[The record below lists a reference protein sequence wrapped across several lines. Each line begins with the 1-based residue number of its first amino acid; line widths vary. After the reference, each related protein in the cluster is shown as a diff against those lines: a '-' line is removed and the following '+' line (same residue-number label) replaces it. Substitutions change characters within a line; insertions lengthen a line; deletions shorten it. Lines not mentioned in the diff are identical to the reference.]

1 MIKLVRSHKIMSN
14 QKQTHVIVIGNEKG
28 GSGKT
33 TTSMHVIM
41 CLIKLGYNVGSLDLD
56 SRQQSLSRYLENRHN
71 YSNKHNVSLPASEHY
86 FIPRALGKE
95 TVDAIEQDEHDRF
108 ITKLN
113 YFKENK
119 DFVVIDTPGSNTFL
133 ARLAHSYADSVIT
146 PINDSFID
154 FDLLARIDPDD
165 ENIVRPSLYSE
176 MVWNQRMVRAQRD
189 GEKKATDWVVLCNRL
204 SHLDAKNK
212 RRIFEALQKLADRI
226 GFRVIAG
233 VTERVVYRELFPK
246 GLTVMDI
253 LDQDLGIKT
262 TMSHLTARAEIRD
275 LVKNLKI
282 ERLSHRV
289 NEIIYNE
296 EITNDNEIESF
307 TDKITA
313 MM

>member
-1 MIKLVRSHKIMSN
+1 MSN

-33 TTSMHVIM
+33 TTSMHIIM
-41 CLIKLGYNVGSLDLD
+41 CLVKLGYSVGSLDLD
-56 SRQQSLSRYLENRHN
+56 SRQQSISRYMENRKN
-71 YSNKHNVSLPASEHY
+71 YASKNDLILPASEHY

-95 TVDAIEQDEHDRF
+95 TVDEIEQDEHDRF
-108 ITKLN
+108 MKKLD
-113 YFKENK
+113 YFKETK
-119 DFVVIDTPGSNTFL
+119 DYVVIDTPGSNTFL
-133 ARLAHSYADSVIT
+133 ARLAHSYADTVIT

-154 FDLLARIDPDD
+154 FDLLARVDAED
-165 ENIVRPSLYSE
+165 ESIVRPSLYSE

-189 GEKKATDWVVLCNRL
+189 GETKATDWVVFCNRL

-226 GFRVIAG
+226 GFRVIPG

-262 TMSHLTARAEIRD
+262 TMSHITARAEVRE

-282 ERLSHRV
+282 ENLSHKL
-289 NEIIYNE
+289 NEVEYDE
-296 EITNDNEIESF
+296 KRLNDNEEESF
-307 TDKITA
+307 ADKIAA